1 MINKH
6 KGGSIISDIK
16 NIQNEM
22 AYTTDDTYLFNYKN
36 KKQELDKLLYKLS
49 KYEKACKS
57 RKQEKKNK
65 KIEEKKTSIKKKIN
79 SVKKKKLSLKKKT
92 RLYQEKRRF
101 N

>member
-6 KGGSIISDIK
+6 KGGGIISDIK

-49 KYEKACKS
+49 KYEKACKK
-57 RKQEKKNK
+57 RKH
-65 KIEEKKTSIKKKIN
+65 
-79 SVKKKKLSLKKKT
+79 KKKT
-92 RLYQEKRRF
+92 KIEKNDF
-101 N
+101 TEKKKNIKTKDDSIKTKNDS